1 MQLGLGP
8 TRVHP
13 DMQDYCASVFY
24 IGDFSAGTDNFADAS
39 GVNMSFTVTG
49 NNDSIGGFDDTLKVV
64 VNIPDPSQLITP
76 HNPIRGTDSAIQTAT
91 VGCRYSVRFSV
102 LFATGNTTNSLRSCR
117 LNGGELVD
125 MGVSGKTLNTWHSV
139 DAFGIVAGNSPG
151 DGLEIGISQGT
162 VDSANGDEV
171 YFKDVRVVTHS

>member
-8 TRVHP
+8 TRVHQ

-24 IGDFSAGTDNFADAS
+24 VGDFSAGTDNFADAS
-39 GVNMSFTVTG
+39 GVNMSLTVTG
-49 NNDSIGGFDDTLKVV
+49 NNDSIGGLDDTLKVV
-64 VNIPDPSQLITP
+64 VNIPDPTQLFVD

-102 LFATGNTTNSLRSCR
+102 FFSTGNTLNSLNSCR

-125 MGVSGKTLNTWHSV
+125 MGVTGKSLNTWHIV

-151 DGLEIGISQGT
+151 DGLEIGIGQSG
-162 VDSANGDEV
+162 DFANSDVV
-171 YFKDVRVVTHS
+171 YFKDVRTVTHS

>member
-24 IGDFSAGTDNFADAS
+24 VGDFSAGTDNFADAS
-39 GVNMSFTVTG
+39 GVNMSLTVTG
-49 NNDSIGGFDDTLKVV
+49 NNDSIGGLDDTLKVV
-64 VNIPDPSQLITP
+64 VNIPDPTQLFVD

-102 LFATGNTTNSLRSCR
+102 FFSTGNTLNSLNSCR

-125 MGVSGKTLNTWHSV
+125 MGFTGKALNTWHTV
-139 DAFGIVAGNSPG
+139 PAFGIVAGNSPG
-151 DGLEIGISQGT
+151 DGLEIGISRGT
-162 VDSANGDEV
+162 IDSANGDEI
-171 YFKDVRVVTHS
+171 YLKAVRVVTHS